1 MITPQKLQLVEMYK
15 ASCKHLSKYQPTNQI
30 NTSLVIMQLHCA
42 SWDSYSNRY
51 VCPSADST
59 SSMQSWSP
67 EAIMKDFEKD
77 GFLKMIDELNQ
88 TIELMSF
95 TQ

>member
-1 MITPQKLQLVEMYK
+1 
-15 ASCKHLSKYQPTNQI
+15 
-30 NTSLVIMQLHCA
+30 
-42 SWDSYSNRY
+42 
-51 VCPSADST
+51 
-59 SSMQSWSP
+59 MQSWSP